1 MGGKVLIL
9 IMQIDLYD
17 YFLNAV
23 GILRKWRIWKVRLF
37 QSLLPFF
44 LFGKSKYLLDVAWL
58 YEYNGNA
65 I

>member
-1 MGGKVLIL
+1 MDIL
-9 IMQIDLYD
+9 LTTSSYKYIFDD
-17 YFLNAV
+17 YFSNGT
-23 GILRKWRIWKVRLF
+23 GILRKWRIWKVRLI
-37 QSLLPFF
+37 QSLLPVF